1 MHVDFV
7 FQWQVLGDFKPSCI
21 FLALLFDIR
30 LMTSEISPDIKL
42 VTGQRIFVLRKTYY
56 VNSS

>member
-21 FLALLFDIR
+21 SLALLFDIR

-42 VTGQRIFVLRKTYY
+42 VTGQRTFVLRKTYY